1 MAIINQKL
9 TDDYAVYHA
18 DCMEVLP
25 TLPDKSAGF
34 SIYSP
39 PFPELYQY
47 SDDVRDMTNCVSY
60 QESLDQYRFVVE
72 QIARVTKQGRLSAVH
87 CTDLR
92 HGAMYQRDFPGDI
105 IRIHEEFGMRFFC
118 RTTIW
123 KDPWEF
129 ARRTRMKSLMHKTV
143 SVTDSAQSRIAPAD
157 YLVVFKKS
165 GVNAEPIRHPK
176 GFKHYAG
183 GNKVPAD
190 LVRDFANFK
199 GDPRENLLS
208 HWIWRQYASPVWMDI
223 RRSRLMPYKEA
234 KENPEE
240 KHVCPLQLDVIERCV
255 TLWSNPGEVVLTP
268 FMGVGSEVFQAVAM
282 GRKGVGVELKETYY
296 KQAVAN
302 AILATQEQA
311 NIEHSLFKQDEP
323 EPETDEPIDE
333 EEMFADDL
341 EEAAAE

>member
-1 MAIINQKL
+1 MPIINQKL
-9 TDDYAVYHA
+9 TNDYAVYHS

-25 TLPDKSAGF
+25 TLPDKSVGL
-34 SIYSP
+34 SVYSP

-47 SDDVRDMTNCVSY
+47 SDDVRDMTNCVTY
-60 QESLDQYRFVVE
+60 QESLDQYNYVVE
-72 QIARVTKQGRLSAVH
+72 QVARLTKPGRLSAVH

-92 HGAMYQRDFPGDI
+92 HGSMYQRDFPGDI
-105 IRIHEEFGMRFFC
+105 IRIHEQHGMRFFC

-143 SVTDSAQSRIAPAD
+143 SIVDSAQSRIAPAD
-157 YLVVFKKS
+157 YLVVFKKA
-165 GVNAEPIRHPK
+165 GVNAETIKHPT

-183 GNKVPAD
+183 GNEVPPD

-199 GDPRENLLS
+199 GKPIENLLS

-223 RRSRLMPYKEA
+223 RRSRLMPYSDA
-234 KENPEE
+234 KENEEE

-255 TLWSNPGEVVLTP
+255 TLWSNPGDIVLTP
-268 FMGVGSEVFQAVAM
+268 FMGVGSEVFQSVAM
-282 GRKGVGVELKETYY
+282 GRKAVGIELKETYY

-302 AILATQEQA
+302 AILGTQEQ
-311 NIEHSLFKQDEP
+311 NNLEKSLFVQDEP
-323 EPETDEPIDE
+323 EEFVEEDIESQEEDDEATDE
-333 EEMFADDL
+333 
-341 EEAAAE
+341 

>member
-1 MAIINQKL
+1 MAIINQQL
-9 TDDYAVYHA
+9 TDDYAVYHS

-25 TLPDKSAGF
+25 TLPDRSVGL
-34 SIYSP
+34 SVYSP

-72 QIARVTKQGRLSAVH
+72 QIARLTKPGRITCVH

-105 IRIHEEFGMRFFC
+105 IRIHEDLGMRYFC

-143 SVTDSAQSRIAPAD
+143 SVVDSSESRIAPAD
-157 YLVVFKKS
+157 YLLVFKKA
-165 GVNAEPIRHPK
+165 GKNAEPIKHPK

-183 GNKVPAD
+183 GNEVPAE
-190 LVRDFANFK
+190 LIRDFANFK

-208 HWIWRQYASPVWMDI
+208 HWIWRQYASPVWMDV
-223 RRSRLMPYKEA
+223 RRARLMPYKDA
-234 KENPEE
+234 KENEE
-240 KHVCPLQLDVIERCV
+240 ERHVCPLQLDVIERCV
-255 TLWSNPGEVVLTP
+255 TLWSNPGDIVLTP

-296 KQAVAN
+296 RQAVRN
-302 AILATQEQA
+302 AALATQEQ
-311 NIEHSLFKQDEP
+311 NNLEGSLFVQDEP
-323 EPETDEPIDE
+323 ITEIEEPIE
-333 EEMFADDL
+333 VADDYT
-341 EEAAAE
+341 EEPAE